1 MSKTEMTKTELAIR
15 EQLREQLRD
24 RFAAAAL
31 TGMLSNGYGGEY
43 DSLAYYAYAYA
54 DAMLRQRG
62 ENA

>member
-15 EQLREQLRD
+15 EQLRD

-31 TGMLSNGYGGEY
+31 TGMLANGATGEY
-43 DSLAYYAYAYA
+43 SDFAYFAYKYA
-54 DAMLRQRG
+54 DAMLKARE